1 MTSYLENYMNNVNI
15 NKVDSIKLL
24 KNFIKDLSFENP
36 QKIDDNNVFD
46 IRNTDL
52 NIDMSVFYKPYNDNN
67 SFSLL
72 LRLNFECCLKENKKN
87 LFNLELDYF
96 GFFEIL
102 KQKDYDQEEFT
113 KIGIKM
119 LFPFVKEIVEDI
131 TRKGGSMSISLNE
144 VDFNLIKN

>member
-1 MTSYLENYMNNVNI
+1 MNNVNI
-15 NKVDSIKLL
+15 NKDDSIKLL

-36 QKIDDNNVFD
+36 QKIEENNVSHFSD
-46 IRNTDL
+46 SDL
-52 NIDMSVFYKPYNDNN
+52 NVNMNVFYKPYNNN
-67 SFSLL
+67 NFFSLII
-72 LRLNFECCLKENKKN
+72 RYNFECSSKENKKN

-102 KQKDYDQEEFT
+102 KQKNYDQEEFT
-113 KIGIKM
+113 KIGIKL

-131 TRKGGSMSISLNE
+131 TRKGAMMPVLLNE

>member
-1 MTSYLENYMNNVNI
+1 MNNVNI
-15 NKVDSIKLL
+15 NKDDSVKLL

-36 QKIDDNNVFD
+36 QNIEENNDLHIGNSDFNINMNVFY
-46 IRNTDL
+46 R
-52 NIDMSVFYKPYNDNN
+52 PYNNN
-67 SFSLL
+67 NFFSLL
-72 LRLNFECCLKENKKN
+72 LRYNFECFSKENKKN

-102 KQKDYDQEEFT
+102 KQKNYDQKELT
-113 KIGIKM
+113 KSGTKV

-131 TRKGGSMSISLNE
+131 IRRGGSMPVSLNE

>member
-1 MTSYLENYMNNVNI
+1 MNNVNV
-15 NKVDSIKLL
+15 NKDNSIKLL

-36 QKIDDNNVFD
+36 QNINENNVF
-46 IRNTDL
+46 NNGNSDL
-52 NIDMSVFYKPYNDNN
+52 NINMNVFYRPYNNN
-67 SFSLL
+67 FYSLM
-72 LRLNFECCLKENKKN
+72 LRYAFDCSSKEIKKN

-102 KQKDYDQEEFT
+102 KQKDYNQEELT

-131 TRKGGSMSISLNE
+131 TRKGGIMPVSLNE
-144 VDFNLIKN
+144 IDFKLIKN